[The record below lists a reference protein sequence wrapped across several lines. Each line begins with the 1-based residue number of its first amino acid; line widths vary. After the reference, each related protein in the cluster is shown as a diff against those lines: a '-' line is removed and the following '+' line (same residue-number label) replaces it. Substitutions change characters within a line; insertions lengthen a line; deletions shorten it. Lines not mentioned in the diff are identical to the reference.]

1 MQSKRKLALGAA
13 AGLALAGA
21 GGGLAA
27 TGHGKTQHSTRTAQ
41 AGARHGGHGDDLD
54 AAAAYLGPTSAQL
67 RSDLQSGQTLAQ
79 VAGSTS
85 GKSTAG
91 LIAALVTHETA
102 ELDAAVTAGKLT
114 QAQEQTLLA
123 NLQTRFTDFVNGVRP
138 AGGPPG
144 PGRGGPGDDLAAAAS
159 YLGLTS
165 AQLLSD
171 LQSGK
176 TLGQVASSTS
186 GKSTAG
192 LIAALVTHE
201 TAELDAAVTAGKLT
215 QAQEQT
221 LIANLQTRFT
231 DFVNGIRPAGG
242 PPFGHPHP

>member
-27 TGHGKTQHSTRTAQ
+27 TGHGKAQNSTHIAQ
-41 AGARHGGHGDDLD
+41 AGARHGGPSDDL
-54 AAAAYLGPTSAQL
+54 AAAASYLGLTSAQL
-67 RSDLQSGQTLAQ
+67 LADLRSGQTLAQ
-79 VAGSTS
+79 VASATS

-102 ELDAAVTAGKLT
+102 ELDAAVAAGKLT
-114 QAQEQTLLA
+114 RAQEQTLLA
-123 NLQTRFTDFVNGVRP
+123 NLQQRFTDFVNGTKPIGV
-138 AGGPPG
+138 GPG
-144 PGRGGPGDDLAAAAS
+144 PGRGAGDDLAAAAS

-165 AQLLSD
+165 AQLLAD
-171 LQSGK
+171 LRSGQ
-176 TLGQVASSTS
+176 TLAQVASATS

-201 TAELDAAVTAGKLT
+201 TAELDAAVAAGKLT

-221 LIANLQTRFT
+221 LLANLQQRFT
-231 DFVNGIRPAGG
+231 DFVNGVRPAGG
-242 PPFGHPHP
+242 PHFGHPHP